1 MQKFINKLE
10 SSLKDGSFVKLTLS
24 KPVGTRQATSVQ
36 MRQATSVQ
44 ELKDIRNVYVK
55 PIILRNEK
63 MYSFTYRY
71 ERRDETKNYD
81 ARQSLEVITNLISE
95 IFLNATL
102 FTLTE
107 DVTLLISKKGKATV
121 MTKAVKEQREQ
132 NVEHDKVKN
141 RLINPENPWWFKLGL
156 TTREGKV
163 TADMQHKFK
172 QICKYVEIVDGVMKN
187 VKFDGKIRI
196 ADMGAGKGYLT
207 FALYEYLT
215 QKCKYDIAMEGVEIR
230 PDLVVKINE
239 IIKESNLK
247 DFRFVES
254 SIEAYACQQSTDN
267 RQQTIDNRQ
276 QSTDNFSDFQIFRF
290 SDSKRFSDSIDVLIA
305 LHACNTATD
314 DAIIKGIESGAK
326 LIICAP
332 CCHKQIRQEMEKSK
346 VVDAITRY
354 GIFMERQA
362 VMITDTIRALIMEYF
377 GYKTQVMEFIEM
389 EHTPKN
395 VRLVGRKAN
404 DPDEEEK
411 AKILNEIKSLKE
423 RYGIE
428 KHYLERIFFKTEN
441 LKN

>member
-1 MQKFINKLE
+1 MQRFINKLE
-10 SSLKDGSFVKLTLS
+10 SSLKDGSFVKMTLS
-24 KPVGTRQATSVQ
+24 KYVGMRHVTSVHGQ
-36 MRQATSVQ
+36 SMI
-44 ELKDIRNVYVK
+44 DIRNIYVK
-55 PIILRNEK
+55 PIILRDEK
-63 MYSFTYRY
+63 MFSFTYRY

-81 ARQSLEVITNLISE
+81 AKQFLEIINSLIPEV
-95 IFLNATL
+95 FLNASL

-107 DVTLLISKKGKATV
+107 DVTLLVSKKGKATV
-121 MTKAVKEQREQ
+121 LTKSVKEQREQ

-187 VKFDGKIRI
+187 VKFDGKICI

-215 QKCKYDIAMEGVEIR
+215 QKCHYDIAMEGVEIR

-239 IIKESNLK
+239 IIKESDMK

-254 SIEAYACQQSTDN
+254 SIESYQPSAVSCQSVVQSSEFKV
-267 RQQTIDNRQ
+267 
-276 QSTDNFSDFQIFRF
+276 QSQLDI
-290 SDSKRFSDSIDVLIA
+290 LIA

-362 VMITDTIRALIMEYF
+362 VMITDAIRALILEYF

-395 VRLVGRKAN
+395 VLLVGRKSDAPV
-404 DPDEEEK
+404 DKD
-411 AKILNEIKSLKE
+411 AILKQIESLKKQ
-423 RYGIE
+423 YGIE
-428 KHYLERIFFKTEN
+428 RHYLERVFN
-441 LKN
+441 

>member
-1 MQKFINKLE
+1 MQNFINKLQ
-10 SSLKDGSFVKLTLS
+10 SSLNDGSFVKLTLS
-24 KPVGTRQATSVQ
+24 KPKANSQQPTAD
-36 MRQATSVQ
+36 
-44 ELKDIRNVYVK
+44 LRNVYVK
-55 PIILRNEK
+55 PIILKNEK
-63 MYSFTYRY
+63 MFSFTYRY

-81 ARQSLEVITNLISE
+81 AEQTLEIINQLVPNV
-95 IFLNATL
+95 FLNASL

-121 MTKAVKEQREQ
+121 MSKAVKEQREQ
-132 NVEHDKVKN
+132 NVQHDKVKN
-141 RLINPENPWWFKLGL
+141 RLINIDNPWWFKLGL

-207 FALYEYLT
+207 FAMYEYLT
-215 QKCKYDIAMEGVEIR
+215 QRCKYDIEMEGVEIR
-230 PDLVVKINE
+230 PDLVAKINE

-254 SIEAYACQQSTDN
+254 SIDSYQLSAVSCQQPIANS
-267 RQQTIDNRQ
+267 QQTFCNV
-276 QSTDNFSDFQIFRF
+276 
-290 SDSKRFSDSIDVLIA
+290 SDSQQLSNSATQQLDVLIA

-346 VVDAITRY
+346 VVDPITRY
-354 GIFMERQA
+354 GIFLERQA
-362 VMITDTIRALIMEYF
+362 VMITDAIRALIMEYY

-395 VRLVGRKAN
+395 ILLVGRKSDAPV
-404 DPDEEEK
+404 DKES
-411 AKILNEIKSLKE
+411 ILKQIEDLKKQ
-423 RYGIE
+423 YGIE
-428 KHYLERIFFKTEN
+428 KHYLEKVFC
-441 LKN
+441 

>member
-1 MQKFINKLE
+1 MQNFINKLQ
-10 SSLKDGSFVKLTLS
+10 SSIKEGSFVKLTLS
-24 KPVGTRQATSVQ
+24 KPSVISRQQSAD
-36 MRQATSVQ
+36 
-44 ELKDIRNVYVK
+44 LNNVYVK
-55 PIILRNEK
+55 PIILKNEK

-81 ARQSLEVITNLISE
+81 AEQTLKIITELLSG
-95 IFLNATL
+95 IFLNASL

-107 DVTLLISKKGKATV
+107 DVTLLVSKKGKAT
-121 MTKAVKEQREQ
+121 MMCKAVKEQREQ
-132 NVEHDKVKN
+132 NVQHDKVKN
-141 RLINPENPWWFKLGL
+141 RLINTDNPWWFKLGL

-215 QKCKYDIAMEGVEIR
+215 QRCKYDIMMEGVEIR

-254 SIEAYACQQSTDN
+254 SIDSYQLSAISCQTTDNGQQSE
-267 RQQTIDNRQ
+267 
-276 QSTDNFSDFQIFRF
+276 
-290 SDSKRFSDSIDVLIA
+290 SIVSVNSQLDVLIA

-314 DAIIKGIESGAK
+314 DAIIKGIKSGAK

-346 VVDAITRY
+346 VVDPITRY
-354 GIFMERQA
+354 GIFLERQA
-362 VMITDTIRALIMEYF
+362 VMITDAIRALIMEYY

-395 VRLVGRKAN
+395 ILLVGRKSDAPV
-404 DPDEEEK
+404 DKES
-411 AKILNEIKSLKE
+411 ILKQIEDLKKQ
-423 RYGIE
+423 YGIE
-428 KHYLERIFFKTEN
+428 KHYLEKVF
-441 LKN
+441 LD